1 MHIFRF
7 ATVLFS
13 LFLGAVLAGAQG
25 KPSSDEIPI
34 ERCDVLPVVAV
45 KIEGVNYRFLVDTAA
60 TTILNIKSFSKG
72 KSKSIEVSS
81 WTGTSATSAR
91 EVSLPDLTLGRY
103 TLRGLKLPAVD
114 LSAIGKACGGKIDGI
129 LGIDL
134 LDRMGAT
141 IDLERRVARLG
152 PSRNP
157 PARHDSTMH
166 TEMMTAME
174 SCVTAFNRGNSAELE
189 NCLDTDMV
197 LYTPLGEFRG
207 REQVIGYLRQRYL
220 TVKPIPQ
227 FSMKTR
233 DVRVIGDAVLHAYDY
248 SIESPTLRVSGRG
261 VAVCQKKDGH
271 WRMLNMHNS
280 IIQPEPGFGSST
292 PKPD

>member
-1 MHIFRF
+1 MKKSILVSVLLASLAVPCLAQTKSGDDTEAEIRRRRVERNYRF
-7 ATVLFS
+7 AIVSVIFFIGGTP
-13 LFLGAVLAGAQG
+13 AGAQG

-152 PSRNP
+152 PSPNSPDRS
-157 PARHDSTMH
+157 ASSAHA
-166 TEMMTAME
+166 EMMTAME

-189 NCLDTDMV
+189 NCLDTDIV
-197 LYTPLGEFRG
+197 LYTPWGEFRG

-220 TVKPIPQ
+220 TVKPTPN
-227 FSMKTR
+227 
-233 DVRVIGDAVLHAYDY
+233 
-248 SIESPTLRVSGRG
+248 SP
-261 VAVCQKKDGH
+261 
-271 WRMLNMHNS
+271 
-280 IIQPEPGFGSST
+280 
-292 PKPD
+292 